1 MATKWILEIKMA
13 EEADLKPNKWLLHS
27 FTCIFRL
34 ITRTVL
40 SHPNKVGTI
49 IVSETD
55 TQWQFQY

>member
-34 ITRTVL
+34 ITRTV
-40 SHPNKVGTI
+40 GTI